1 MKNINNNYTQI
12 KSRNYGKSDKMKNNK
27 LLLLVCL
34 LLVGALMVGCG
45 KKDTDAADNADMAME
60 EELEGTVQETE
71 EMPVEEE
78 MDVEEIVALEEP
90 DEETVIEEE
99 TEETEEDRQEAEEA
113 NSSKD
118 SDNNKSSDKSAT
130 KNTNKSASK
139 PKENKKATKKKTE
152 TPKET
157 SPAPKPTPDP
167 EPEESTPTPEPE
179 EEEPKK
185 EEPKESESE
194 KKGLL
199 ALTPKELKAMLD
211 EEFPGDNIPQWW
223 IDTHCGEKLYEY
235 TWGKYGSK
243 GMNHFYRTAERV
255 INEDTI
261 ECDITITLDDDSMR
275 FHKIRLRVDDNGVW
289 SVISDKIVD

>member
-1 MKNINNNYTQI
+1 
-12 KSRNYGKSDKMKNNK
+12 
-27 LLLLVCL
+27 
-34 LLVGALMVGCG
+34 
-45 KKDTDAADNADMAME
+45 
-60 EELEGTVQETE
+60 
-71 EMPVEEE
+71 
-78 MDVEEIVALEEP
+78 
-90 DEETVIEEE
+90 
-99 TEETEEDRQEAEEA
+99 
-113 NSSKD
+113 
-118 SDNNKSSDKSAT
+118 
-130 KNTNKSASK
+130 
-139 PKENKKATKKKTE
+139 
-152 TPKET
+152 
-157 SPAPKPTPDP
+157 
-167 EPEESTPTPEPE
+167 
-179 EEEPKK
+179 